1 MMKIDDTLLKD
12 DEEDLLIYKPCHH
25 EKEEVKE
32 EKGIKIL
39 TPNKLLTRLPVLLA
53 QIKAR
58 NDSYKLKNKTRQI
71 VYLLY
76 QHNKIIKKISQQFNQ
91 VIIIIG
97 CNKIVLITEPKTIRL
112 DFHKGFGN
120 NVKHKIESPLSL

>member
-1 MMKIDDTLLKD
+1 MKIDDTLLKD

-58 NDSYKLKNKTRQI
+58 NDSCKLKNEIRQI

-112 DFHKGFGN
+112 DFNKGFGN
-120 NVKHKIESPLSL
+120 NVKHKIESPLIL